1 MQSSDNHSGRRR
13 LFCCWYAVTGDPES
27 SALKAG
33 YGRDE
38 ALPQA
43 LACLRSQSCT
53 RRIAQLRSSLAG
65 TGSVLAG
72 LRRLAFGSSTDAV
85 RLAFSDELPPPEV
98 IDSLDLFNVSEIKR
112 VKGGGV
118 EIKLFDRMKALEKL
132 FELENTFSDRAA
144 AEELLGALAVS
155 CGEEED
161 IPETE

>member
-1 MQSSDNHSGRRR
+1 MPSDNNTSRRR
-13 LFCCWYAVTGDPES
+13 LFCCWYAVTGDPEG
-27 SALKAG
+27 SAVKAG
-33 YGRDE
+33 YDREE

-53 RRIAQLRSSLAG
+53 RRIAQLRSSLTG
-65 TGSVLAG
+65 TGSVIAG
-72 LRRLAFGSSTDAV
+72 LRRLAFGSSTDAA
-85 RLAFSDELPPPEV
+85 RLAFSDEMPPPEV

-144 AEELLGALAVS
+144 AESLISALVP
-155 CGEEED
+155 GEEAED
-161 IPETE
+161 TEDT